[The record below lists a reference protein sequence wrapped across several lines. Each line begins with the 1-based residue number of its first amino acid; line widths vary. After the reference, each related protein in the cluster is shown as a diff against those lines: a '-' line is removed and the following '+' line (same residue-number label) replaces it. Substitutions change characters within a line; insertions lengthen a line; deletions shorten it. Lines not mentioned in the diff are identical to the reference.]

1 MQDALTISALT
12 FGTQAFVTL
21 FVILDPPGAAPIFLS
36 LASGKSIKVQRRL
49 AWQAATVSLFVIV
62 TFALFGNA
70 LLGYLNISLPALQG
84 AGGILLLI
92 TGLGLLTGSITDSDS
107 AASQNI
113 ALVPLG
119 TPLLAGPGAIVATM
133 IYVQKA
139 DTTTQIIGL
148 VIAILAVHLIIG
160 TVLMASTKI
169 VGLIKDSGVTLLASI
184 AGLLLAAIAVQM
196 LANAIKAFAAA
207 AQSAESRTPQLPS
220 SLWRYWRPKPVEPP

>member
-1 MQDALTISALT
+1 MQEALTLSALT

-62 TFALFGNA
+62 SFALFGNA
-70 LLGYLNISLPALQG
+70 LLGYLNISRPALQG

-119 TPLLAGPGAIVATM
+119 TPLLAGPGAIVTTM
-133 IYVQKA
+133 LYVQKA
-139 DTTTQIIGL
+139 DGGEQLGALAIAIVAVHVIIGL
-148 VIAILAVHLIIG
+148 
-160 TVLMASTKI
+160 TFMFSTKI
-169 VGLIKDSGVTLLASI
+169 LSVIKDSGVTLLARI
-184 AGLLLAAIAVQM
+184 AGLLLSAIAVEM
-196 LANAIKAFAAA
+196 IVSAIKAFFNIG
-207 AQSAESRTPQLPS
+207 
-220 SLWRYWRPKPVEPP
+220 

>member
-70 LLGYLNISLPALQG
+70 LLGYLNISLPALHG

-119 TPLLAGPGAIVATM
+119 TPLLAGPGAIVTTM
-133 IYVQKA
+133 LYVQKA
-139 DTTTQIIGL
+139 DGNEQLGAL
-148 VIAILAVHLIIG
+148 AIAIVAVHLIIG
-160 TVLMASTKI
+160 ITFMFSTKI
-169 VGLIKDSGVTLLASI
+169 LSVIKDSGVTLLARI
-184 AGLLLAAIAVQM
+184 AGLLLSAIAVEM
-196 LANAIKAFAAA
+196 IVSAIKAFFNIG
-207 AQSAESRTPQLPS
+207 
-220 SLWRYWRPKPVEPP
+220 